1 MNIYINLAAHLSL
14 APHSSTKFKHID
26 SSFKTIFQPKKKTS
40 FPPSLIKS
48 LNQFKM
54 QFNKSLLLSL
64 FVLGATAFDHIYARD
79 EANANDQ
86 VDVRDA
92 LQAAHDIAM
101 RSTDPDLFRREV
113 KSAPVDQRGVKI

>member
-14 APHSSTKFKHID
+14 APHSSTNTSIPASKQT
-26 SSFKTIFQPKKKTS
+26 SNQKKTS
-40 FPPSLIKS
+40 FPPPLIKS
-48 LNQFKM
+48 STLNQFKM